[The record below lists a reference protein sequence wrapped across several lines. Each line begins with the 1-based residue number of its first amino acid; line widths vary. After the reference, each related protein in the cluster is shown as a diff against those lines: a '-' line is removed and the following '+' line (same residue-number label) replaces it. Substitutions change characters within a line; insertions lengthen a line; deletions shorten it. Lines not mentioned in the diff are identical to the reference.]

1 MRRFTTLLGAL
12 ALAVA
17 ACGGAASPAP
27 TQVPATPTPAETPAP
42 STAAPVT
49 PSPAAFITVSVSF
62 DGETCTYSG
71 PSVVPHGSTLV
82 FTLENTTA
90 AMADG
95 IGAALIVLPVLDGT
109 TWEQVLADTAKAK
122 QTDTP
127 DWAIIPGAG
136 SDGLAEVEILY
147 PNSAALGTILTTEMT
162 RSTYYV
168 GCGTSFE
175 TTNKPYPAL
184 LLKVL
189 PG

>member
-1 MRRFTTLLGAL
+1 MRRFTTLIGTL

-17 ACGGAASPAP
+17 ACGGAASPTP
-27 TQVPATPTPAETPAP
+27 TEVPATATPAATSTPA
-42 STAAPVT
+42 TAEPVT

-127 DWAIIPGAG
+127 PWAVIPGAG